1 MTGMEGH
8 DTRPDGTL
16 DENRLVLVRNFAIPA
31 ITITTVLA
39 IGIEIVCLSMGLTG
53 VFQNLFYLPILI
65 TAGNYPKKALAF
77 TTGCC
82 ALYAAIILGAFGYS
96 DELTAVAIRVLFFE
110 LIAFVVS
117 YMSTRCGKAEVA
129 LRAQLTNLNELVHE
143 QTGYISRELEQS
155 HQLEMAYRNATKYHE
170 MVLGQTG
177 AAIMIWNPEDYVTK
191 VNPALSDLLGIES
204 SELIGRKIQT
214 ILPVAER
221 GASGYPFRMETSLRV
236 ADGRPR
242 RAMWTVTEITDTERE
257 AVIARMAVGQELP
270 DQYLTLH

>member
-129 LRAQLTNLNELVHE
+129 LRAQLTNL
-143 QTGYISRELEQS
+143 
-155 HQLEMAYRNATKYHE
+155 TKYHE